1 MLAYGERDG
10 FTVKN
15 VDNYAGHIEYGE
27 GDETLDFGHMDVVPA
42 GDGWETDPYEPVIK
56 DGKIYA
62 RGASDDK
69 GPSMAAYYAMKIIK
83 ELGLPVSKNP
93 FRSRK

>member
-1 MLAYGERDG
+1 
-10 FTVKN
+10 
-15 VDNYAGHIEYGE
+15 
-27 GDETLDFGHMDVVPA
+27 MDVVPA

-69 GPSMAAYYAMKIIK
+69 IQVWLLITQ
-83 ELGLPVSKNP
+83 
-93 FRSRK
+93 

>member
-1 MLAYGERDG
+1 
-10 FTVKN
+10 
-15 VDNYAGHIEYGE
+15 
-27 GDETLDFGHMDVVPA
+27 MDVVPA

-69 GPSMAAYYAMKIIK
+69 GPSMAAYYAMKIIRISFPC
-83 ELGLPVSKNP
+83 PVS
-93 FRSRK
+93 

>member
-1 MLAYGERDG
+1 
-10 FTVKN
+10 
-15 VDNYAGHIEYGE
+15 
-27 GDETLDFGHMDVVPA
+27 MDVVPA

-69 GPSMAAYYAMKIIK
+69 GPSMVAYYAMKNYQRIR
-83 ELGLPVSKNP
+83 LTRV
-93 FRSRK
+93 